1 MISSK
6 QFEQSIPSHSLLGE
20 LAASGGSSQMNTFA
34 LTFAAIATRPSYP
47 PKVAESK
54 RAKPE
59 PSKIG
64 RWLGDLVHGRIRLMP
79 EKKLHVLETVSLGE
93 RRFVTILQVE
103 GRKFLIGGSSS
114 NVSMLASLD
123 SAEDP
128 AELLKIRPVETEHLQ

>member
-1 MISSK
+1 
-6 QFEQSIPSHSLLGE
+6 
-20 LAASGGSSQMNTFA
+20 MNNFA
-34 LTFAAIATRPSYP
+34 LTFLAIATRPSYP
-47 PKVAESK
+47 PKVAETK
-54 RAKPE
+54 RAKPG

-64 RWLGDLVHGRIRLMP
+64 RWLGDLFHGRIRLVP
-79 EKKLHVLETVSLGE
+79 EKKLHVVETVSLGE

-128 AELLKIRPVETEHLQ
+128 AELLRFPPVETEHLQ